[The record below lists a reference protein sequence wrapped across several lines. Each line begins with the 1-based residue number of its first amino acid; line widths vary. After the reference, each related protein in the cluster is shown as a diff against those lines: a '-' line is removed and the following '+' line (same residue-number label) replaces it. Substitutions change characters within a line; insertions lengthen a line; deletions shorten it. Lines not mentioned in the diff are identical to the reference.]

1 LIKYFNLYNISY
13 VAAQGK
19 VLYQNILDDL
29 SGKPMMMAYDGY
41 ASCPLVTGYGK
52 CILAEFDYNLQP
64 KETFPVNQGKE
75 FYIMFLLKKYLFP
88 FIYWHLMLR

>member
-1 LIKYFNLYNISY
+1 MKYCNFY

-29 SGKPMMMAYDGY
+29 AGKPMTMTYDGY

-64 KETFPVNQGKE
+64 KETFPINQGKE
-75 FYIMFLLKKYLFP
+75 LYFAYLLKTHLFP